1 MHTLMKS
8 TVIGAVVL
16 GVFAGGSMAQ
26 QPVASP
32 PAVEWRFDQAQPD
45 WKATPP
51 WHLAVG
57 AATLSRTGEGL
68 RVTLDERTDAR
79 KVDRNGRL
87 AAGIHVDLPDWNRGD
102 WAEVVVR
109 ARADRANAV
118 IGIGLRFNLRERPE
132 AAANDQSPYQFAG
145 ENTSVARDDSIR
157 TYRLRADWSSEFW
170 SPDPNTSSNA
180 PSVARPWQG
189 PWRQLA
195 LWFVTDGKPGSIEIL
210 SVSVVP
216 KSAVRL
222 PKAVEWRFDR
232 PQPDWKPTLPNP
244 TATPAAKTVEV
255 ERRRDA
261 LRVTLP
267 EGSRQTDKILQGGI
281 YVDLPGW
288 RREEW
293 ARIIV
298 RVRTTRMTTMIIGLN
313 PSVGVLPVDGLHA
326 TFARSGGTL
335 PMLSDGLAHTYEVG
349 PDWGSEGV
357 WLRVGLY
364 FTASE
369 PGSIDILSVSVV
381 PITAP

>member
-16 GVFAGGSMAQ
+16 GVFAGGSRAQ

-51 WHLAVG
+51 WHPAVG

-369 PGSIDILSVSVV
+369 P
-381 PITAP
+381 